1 MSLINDML
9 NDLEARRAND
19 LKRQGLQGEVRPL
32 PRLKEERVWPFR
44 VLIGALCMGGFATL
58 AYFYWPLSPVSP
70 STVATQAA
78 APVVA
83 PTIPPPLAAQAP
95 AVEVQAPVVDPR
107 SLALPGE
114 MLGMRTATELA
125 KVPVEATS
133 TTLVTVTTIRI
144 ATTTTIPAL
153 RGIAP
158 APKTGEAP
166 PAIDKRVVFAS
177 PRERFEV
184 EVRNATQSA
193 AAGKVGEAVE
203 QLRDILRQD
212 PGFSL
217 ARQAL
222 LRILLEQ
229 RRVDEMIG
237 VLSEGLDLQPAQTG
251 WAVSLA
257 RLWIERGD
265 YVAAQRILARSYP
278 HATANAEYLG
288 FFAHVQYKQN
298 HPREAA
304 ELYQAAARVAPGEG
318 RWWLGLGVALE
329 ADGRMAEA
337 RDAYRRALATNSLNP
352 DLSALAE
359 QKLR

>member
-19 LKRQGLQGEVRPL
+19 LKRPGLQGEVRPL
-32 PRLKEERVWPFR
+32 PRAGEESRWPLR
-44 VLIGALCMGGFATL
+44 LALGALGVVGLGTAL
-58 AYFYWPLSPVSP
+58 YLYWPATGGVSP
-70 STVATQAA
+70 AKPQPVAAMPP
-78 APVVA
+78 APA
-83 PTIPPPLAAQAP
+83 PP

-107 SLALPGE
+107 SLSLPGE

-125 KVPVEATS
+125 NVPTEP
-133 TTLVTVTTIRI
+133 I
-144 ATTTTIPAL
+144 TTTTLATISTT
-153 RGIAP
+153 RGASTTTQPPPRAAAP
-158 APKTGEAP
+158 IGKVVEPT
-166 PAIDKRVVFAS
+166 PAIDKRTVFS
-177 PRERFEV
+177 TPRERYEV
-184 EVRNATQSA
+184 EVRNATQA
-193 AAGKVGEAVE
+193 AASGKVNEGIE
-203 QLRDILRQD
+203 QLREILRQD
-212 PGFSL
+212 AAFSL

-229 RRVDEMIG
+229 RRGDEMMA
-237 VLSEGLDLQPAQTG
+237 VLAEGLDLQPAQSG

-257 RLWIERGD
+257 RLWVERGD

-278 HATANAEYLG
+278 HATTNAEYLG

-329 ADGRMAEA
+329 ADGRAAEA
-337 RDAYRRALATNSLNP
+337 RDAYRRALASNSLNP
-352 DLSALAE
+352 DLAAIAE